1 MSHMTCLNNTHEKIT
16 SNILS
21 QTLLLFVTLHSVVSV
36 LHLSLLPLYLLILKN
51 KKIIKIKKKNK
62 NQPLKKRE
70 RWNLKYIFPILT

>member
-51 KKIIKIKKKNK
+51 KIKNKKNKNK

>member
-36 LHLSLLPLYLLILKN
+36 LQLSLLPLYLLILKK
-51 KKIIKIKKKNK
+51 KKINK
-62 NQPLKKRE
+62 
-70 RWNLKYIFPILT
+70 

>member
-36 LHLSLLPLYLLILKN
+36 LQLSLLPLYLLILKN
-51 KKIIKIKKKNK
+51 KIKNKKNKNK

>member
-36 LHLSLLPLYLLILKN
+36 LRLSLLPLYLLILK
-51 KKIIKIKKKNK
+51 KKKKKNH
-62 NQPLKKRE
+62 
-70 RWNLKYIFPILT
+70 